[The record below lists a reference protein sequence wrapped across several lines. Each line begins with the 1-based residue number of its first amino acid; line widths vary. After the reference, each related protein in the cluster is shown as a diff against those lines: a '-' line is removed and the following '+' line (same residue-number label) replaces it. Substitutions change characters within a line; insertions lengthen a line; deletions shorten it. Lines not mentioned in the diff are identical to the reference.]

1 MSNDYI
7 LYWGYKMGSA
17 PVQALLLELE
27 LPHRLEQVNFG
38 GGEHRN
44 PEYLALNPVGKV
56 PALHLP
62 DGDLLTE
69 SAAMLIYLADLHPDA
84 GLLPLPQDRNRAQ
97 ALRWMLYLA
106 SETYPTVCHYYDA
119 AHFVDDEAAETA
131 VTEKARNSFDQ
142 QCRFLEDQASGGE
155 YFLCQRFTLVDLYLT
170 TILAWHYDQ
179 KALRTA
185 CPKLA
190 AISERVRSR
199 PAVHQAFTQ
208 HKMTL

>member
-1 MSNDYI
+1 MSDEYI
-7 LYWGYKMGSA
+7 LYWGYEMGSA

-38 GGEHRN
+38 SGEHRN

-62 DGDLLTE
+62 DGNLMTE
-69 SAAMLIYLADLHPDA
+69 SAAMLIYLADLQGD
-84 GLLPLPQDRNRAQ
+84 GGFLPLPQDRNRAQ

-106 SETYPTVCHYYDA
+106 SELYPTACHYYEA
-119 AHFVDDEAAETA
+119 ANYVDDEAAEAA
-131 VTEKARNSFDQ
+131 VTEKARDSFGQ
-142 QCRFLEDQASGGE
+142 QCRFLEDQASGEE
-155 YFLCQRFTLVDLYLT
+155 YFLGQHFTVVDLYLT
-170 TILAWHYDQ
+170 TILAWHYDPSAVQ
-179 KALRTA
+179 AN

-190 AISERVRSR
+190 AITERVHRR
-199 PAVHQAFTQ
+199 PVVRQAFTL